1 MEILIRHA
9 SGSSSTPSTAHLN
22 TKNTKKDYVADVRD
36 RSAAALPV
44 ATVPRHRRIQDS
56 DDDSDDVPA
65 LRGAGA
71 AALPAPQTKLV
82 QTLVPRDDDEII
94 LLTQSM
100 HHGALNSSAASWP
113 AVASDAPSHDRIP
126 VLQDRIP
133 VLKAAPVA
141 AAPKHR
147 RIQDSDDDDDAPVFR
162 AAVSAVPPSRQSIAV
177 SAESHRAAQ
186 ESASCGASSPAVAC
200 AAGNVGAAAAGNVGA
215 AAAGNIGAAAA
226 GNIGAAAA
234 GNIGAAAAGNI
245 GAAAAR
251 PKLKGLGSLVR
262 RFFFFVVT

>member
-1 MEILIRHA
+1 MFLFWLDAFDPILQRTVELLINHA
-9 SGSSSTPSTAHLN
+9 SGSSSAPSAAHLN
-22 TKNTKKDYVADVRD
+22 TKNTPKDHVADVRD

-113 AVASDAPSHDRIP
+113 AVASDTPSHDRIP
-126 VLQDRIP
+126 VI
-133 VLKAAPVA
+133 KSAPIA
-141 AAPKHR
+141 AAPRHR
-147 RIQDSDDDDDAPVFR
+147 RIQDSDDDDDDDDVPVFR
-162 AAVSAVPPSRQSIAV
+162 AAIAAAPPSRQIIAV
-177 SAESHRAAQ
+177 SAESHRPAQ
-186 ESASCGASSPAVAC
+186 ESASSGALSL
-200 AAGNVGAAAAGNVGA
+200 AAARDT
-215 AAAGNIGAAAA
+215 GNIGAAV
-226 GNIGAAAA
+226 
-234 GNIGAAAAGNI
+234 
-245 GAAAAR
+245 AR

-262 RFFFFVVT
+262 RLFALL